1 MCSNRSDK
9 ALPDHVVI
17 FCLFYHP
24 NIAVDVESGFR
35 KLHGTALTE
44 HESCEKLFREI
55 MEQLTL
61 RNRESKTSQN
71 YASLSA
77 HIRLRMKQYS
87 GEVEQLKDK
96 LNEDAS
102 LRTITAEE
110 AERRSRQIEQLQS
123 KEVQLQQ
130 TYNSRGNSTAA
141 NRARLLQPNTSAF
154 ADMGTTSWGID
165 DDDDD
170 DQPIDIQVS
179 IEDLKA
185 QKLRL
190 LQEQDEGLEALS
202 KVISRQKEIAISIN
216 NEVDHQ
222 NDIIDDL
229 ADHMERTDQRLISE
243 TRQVGLIGRKDR
255 TCGYWVVI
263 LILFLTIV
271 IIPFV

>member
-1 MCSNRSDK
+1 MKGQR
-9 ALPDHVVI
+9 
-17 FCLFYHP
+17 
-24 NIAVDVESGFR
+24 
-35 KLHGTALTE
+35 LTE